1 VENVSAVLL
10 DLSLMK
16 KINALKS
23 FALKDLS
30 LTNGDSVSESV
41 NFVLN
46 LTLKDSVQ
54 SVFRDT

>member
-1 VENVSAVLL
+1 MENVSAVLL

-54 SVFRDT
+54 YVFRDT